1 MLTVILR
8 EHLRR
13 IGPMLLAVTVIAA
26 ALPALSVRAVFGRGL
41 AVDSMLVLNTAV
53 GASAYFPLVAFVV
66 GLLVA
71 MTAWSADH
79 DGGHVYALSLPIPR
93 WHYALLR
100 LGAGFILLLPAVG
113 ALALSA
119 TIVTAAVELPP
130 SIHAYPLAL
139 SIRFFATTLI
149 TFSLFFAIAAGSKS
163 SAAWGLLTIF
173 LLLLADS
180 MYQMSLGSDYSPLF
194 NLLFSANSPLS
205 FFFGR
210 WSLVDV

>member
-1 MLTVILR
+1 MLNVIVR

-13 IGPMLLAVTVIAA
+13 VGPLLIALAAIAA
-26 ALPALSVRAVFGRGL
+26 ALPVLSVRAVFGHGL
-41 AVDSMLVLNTAV
+41 AVDSMRVLSTAA
-53 GASAYFPLVAFVV
+53 GMSPYFPLLAFII
-66 GLLVA
+66 GLAIA
-71 MTAWSADH
+71 MTAWNADH

-100 LGAGFILLLPAVG
+100 LGAGLLLLVPAFT

-139 SIRFFATTLI
+139 TIRFCATTLV
-149 TFSLFFAIAAGSKS
+149 TFSLFFSIAAGSKK
-163 SAAWGLLTIF
+163 SAAWGLLAIF
-173 LLLLADS
+173 IVLIADS
-180 MYQMSLGSDYSPLF
+180 LYQASTGSSYSPLF
-194 NLLFSANSPLS
+194 DVLLASRSPFS
-205 FFFGR
+205 FFFGQ

>member
-1 MLTVILR
+1 MLIVILR

-13 IGPMLLAVTVIAA
+13 IGPILLVLTALAA

-41 AVDSMLVLNTAV
+41 AVDSMLVLSTAA
-53 GASAYFPLVAFVV
+53 GTSPFFPLLAFVV
-66 GLLVA
+66 GLFIAL
-71 MTAWSADH
+71 TAWSTDH
-79 DGGHVYALSLPIPR
+79 EGGHVYALSLPIPR

-100 LGAGFILLLPAVG
+100 LGAGFVLLLPAIG

-139 SIRFFATTLI
+139 SIRFFATTLVI
-149 TFSLFFAIAAGSKS
+149 FSLFFALAAGSKR
-163 SAAWGLLTIF
+163 SAAWGLLAIF
-173 LLLLADS
+173 LLLVADS
-180 MYQMSLGSDYSPLF
+180 MYQVSAGSDYSPLF
-194 NLLFSANSPLS
+194 NLLLAARSPLS
-205 FFFGR
+205 FFFGQ

>member
-41 AVDSMLVLNTAV
+41 AVDSMLVLNTAA
-53 GASAYFPLVAFVV
+53 GASAYFPLVAFVI

-100 LGAGFILLLPAVG
+100 LGAGFVLLLPAIG

-163 SAAWGLLTIF
+163 SAAWGLLAIF
-173 LLLLADS
+173 LLLVTDS
-180 MYQMSLGSDYSPLF
+180 MYQLSAGSDYSPLF
-194 NLLFSANSPLS
+194 NLLFSANSPFS
-205 FFFGR
+205 FFFGQ